1 MNKKYNH
8 VDQSLTKD
16 NQQTQHHVKLLQVLY
31 YVHNLGE
38 RGDPG
43 SGVLSGDP
51 GLPGYRG
58 QKGERGMEG
67 NYNILQT
74 RLIEI
79 SALFQLKT

>member
-1 MNKKYNH
+1 M
-8 VDQSLTKD
+8 
-16 NQQTQHHVKLLQVLY
+16 
-31 YVHNLGE
+31 
-38 RGDPG
+38 
-43 SGVLSGDP
+43 LSGDP